1 MTLSSGYLYFD
12 CVLCAFV
19 IREKTTVNTPTR
31 PMYISAIMINFPI
44 AVKSGVNPIVR
55 PTVPNAEKTSKAI
68 YSMPEVLGIVSVT
81 DKIMMATTHNVN
93 VTKNK
98 VSARN
103 TAPCRMVRPNA
114 SALVRPFKHRTHLD
128 QQHT

>member
-19 IREKTTVNTPTR
+19 IREDHSQYTNSSNVHKRYNDQ
-31 PMYISAIMINFPI
+31 FPI

-93 VTKNK
+93 VTKIK
-98 VSARN
+98 
-103 TAPCRMVRPNA
+103 
-114 SALVRPFKHRTHLD
+114 
-128 QQHT
+128 